1 MSTSSEF
8 PSSQRVRE
16 GKLGEEADS
25 KSTMRR
31 FNMIPASTEG
41 KLEHEQEP
49 YCKKDGILKRIA
61 LVEHWLATSHPS
73 THLNPE
79 MRTAMTDEQASSSAV
94 PESQPLHVHPRRRG
108 ATLPHDPAPNSGWT
122 TLAEGEARVI
132 ENFSTSLAKLAL
144 NDVSTNSRT
153 QESGSNSV
161 EHEEGPSPS
170 SDEEGSHRD
179 QPRCGPSRGEGGK
192 SSPVSGNGSAAS
204 CCNALA
210 EKYGGRGP
218 TNAPIGSRPP
228 RRMQHRRSRAERAA
242 RNAAWARP
250 VPEHRPE
257 SNHLD
262 LKCPFESTTRA
273 PNFVAPI
280 FFKSVPR
287 IIMVFIDRDE
297 LFEHAENYY
306 LAKNTDTE
314 DNLLDFVRGNR
325 RRRRNRDR
333 VARHRE
339 RRNVAARREDRL
351 AQEREREFND
361 LIAQILAPAQHQLI
375 VPHGDDAPA
384 HRRAPRRRARP
395 EPVLE
400 QQPCPAAQIVDR
412 SEPAVGIAAAVV
424 QEREDD
430 AMEMDVQ
437 EFPAAARGHYPEGVN
452 DVFDGLLHFAPRP
465 VQQQPAIAPM
475 HEQEH
480 QEYHIDL
487 GGLAEELPAMG
498 NEPVA
503 VQVLP
508 EEDDIL
514 AALQNDD
521 LPAGGYQA
529 EFLQEVIG
537 ERPALRM
544 RIRRMGVPVV
554 DAPAGLGDLDI
565 SISENDNDEQRNEDS
580 GRDTDHT
587 EPLDDEPDR

>member
-16 GKLGEEADS
+16 GKLGEETDS

-228 RRMQHRRSRAERAA
+228 R
-242 RNAAWARP
+242 
-250 VPEHRPE
+250 
-257 SNHLD
+257 L
-262 LKCPFESTTRA
+262 
-273 PNFVAPI
+273 
-280 FFKSVPR
+280 PR

-306 LAKNTDTE
+306 LAENTDTE

-351 AQEREREFND
+351 AREREREFND
-361 LIAQILAPAQHQLI
+361 LIAQVLAPAQHQLI

-487 GGLAEELPAMG
+487 GGLAEELSALG

-537 ERPALRM
+537 EGPALRM
-544 RIRRMGVPVV
+544 RIKRMGVPVV